1 MAEEAVD
8 ASARSHPDVPTW
20 GIDSTFG
27 DVRCSV
33 EPLTPNFG
41 HLAYGRAVPKGTQKF
56 FDAKR
61 EVVKLLLLLG
71 GFERFFH

>member
-1 MAEEAVD
+1 MD

-33 EPLTPNFG
+33 EPLTRSFLQ
-41 HLAYGRAVPKGTQKF
+41 HLPMEGLYPREPKIFLT
-56 FDAKR
+56 R
-61 EVVKLLLLLG
+61 REEVVVLLLLG
-71 GFERFFH
+71 GFECFFD